1 MPPRNG
7 SVDSG
12 AVPDR
17 EISGPPLRDPAVATV
32 PELIATRAAVEPSR
46 AAVRYRNPAGR
57 WQDLSWASLDA
68 RRRAVAAGLASL
80 GVKRGDVVAFVS
92 HNSAEM
98 MIAELA
104 AQTLGAAVAP
114 IFPGYASD
122 VLQQCL
128 NDSGARI
135 AMAGT
140 AAQQHQLGSTRR
152 LEAIVVL
159 DDRLLPDDGRALALQ
174 ALEKRGA
181 HPAIDARGEDV
192 AFLLYTSGT
201 TGRPKGVELTHRN
214 ALSQQAAIEAVWDVT
229 ARDIFLSWLPW
240 HHCFGALF
248 ERLMALW
255 HRALLVI
262 DDSRG
267 RDLDVLVRNLVEV
280 RPTVYF
286 AVPRVYNGLTG
297 RVQKDAKAREAL
309 RSLRFAFSA
318 AAPISEPS
326 FQWFEQNGVPVLE
339 GWGLTET
346 SPCATITRRE
356 QTRVPGVVGHPLPGT
371 SVKLD
376 PVEGFTG
383 RGEIL
388 VRGPQVMRGYRNRPE
403 ETARVIQGGWLR
415 SGDLGEWTEHGL
427 KLLGRVDGVFKLEN
441 GEKVS
446 AGEVEARILA
456 ATPLLEQA
464 VVLGS
469 GQPFVSAL
477 CWLSP
482 AAAQRWLEERQLDAP
497 ADLAALASV
506 PELRRAIVEALQ
518 AANLLASSHFERVRR
533 VALVPEVPALETGE
547 LTPTLKMVRSV
558 SSARHAALITSMRE
572 ERPHSQ
578 VLEIFSRGDPFGHA

>member
-1 MPPRNG
+1 P
-7 SVDSG
+7 
-12 AVPDR
+12 
-17 EISGPPLRDPAVATV
+17 
-32 PELIATRAAVEPSR
+32 R
-46 AAVRYRNPAGR
+46 AAVRYRSPAGR

-68 RRRAVAAGLASL
+68 RRRAVAAGLASH
-80 GVKRGDVVAFVS
+80 GVQRGDVVAFVS

-98 MIAELA
+98 MIGELA

-122 VLQQCL
+122 VLHQCL

-140 AAQQHQLGSTRR
+140 AAQQHQLGSARR

-159 DDRLLPDDGRALALQ
+159 DDRPLPDDGRALGLQ

-181 HPAIDARGEDV
+181 HPAIDARSEDV

-214 ALSQQAAIEAVWDVT
+214 ALSQQAAIEAVWDVS

-267 RDLDVLVRNLVEV
+267 RDLDVLVRNLLEV

-286 AVPRVYNGLTG
+286 AVPRVYNGL
-297 RVQKDAKAREAL
+297 
-309 RSLRFAFSA
+309 
-318 AAPISEPS
+318 
-326 FQWFEQNGVPVLE
+326 
-339 GWGLTET
+339 
-346 SPCATITRRE
+346 
-356 QTRVPGVVGHPLPGT
+356 
-371 SVKLD
+371 
-376 PVEGFTG
+376 TG

-388 VRGPQVMRGYRNRPE
+388 VRGPQVMRGYRNRPV

-415 SGDLGEWTEHGL
+415 SGDLGEWTENGL

-497 ADLAALASV
+497 ADLAALGSV

-558 SSARHAALITSMRE
+558 SSARHAALITAMRE

>member
-1 MPPRNG
+1 MPE
-7 SVDSG
+7 S
-12 AVPDR
+12 
-17 EISGPPLRDPAVATV
+17 EIRGPPLREPAFATV
-32 PELIATRAAVEPSR
+32 PELITARAAVEPSR
-46 AAVRYRNPAGR
+46 AALRYRGPTGR
-57 WQDLSWASLDA
+57 WQDLTWSSLDA

-92 HNSAEM
+92 PNSAEM
-98 MIAELA
+98 LIGELA
-104 AQTLGAAVAP
+104 VQTLGAAVAP

-122 VLQQCL
+122 VLHQCL
-128 NDSGARI
+128 NDSGARV
-135 AMAGT
+135 AMVGT
-140 AAQQHQLGSTRR
+140 AAQEHQVGTARR

-159 DDRLLPDDGRALALQ
+159 DDRPLPDDRRAMPLQ
-174 ALEKRGA
+174 TLEKREA
-181 HPAIDARGEDV
+181 YPAIDAQADDI

-201 TGRPKGVELTHRN
+201 TGRPKGVELTHRS
-214 ALSQQAAIEAVWDVT
+214 ALSQQAAIEAVWDVSS
-229 ARDIFLSWLPW
+229 RDVFLSWLPW

-267 RDLDVLVRNLVEV
+267 RDLDALVRNLLEV

-297 RVQKDAKAREAL
+297 RATSDAKAREAL

-356 QTRVPGVVGHPLPGT
+356 QKRVPGVVGHPLPGT
-371 SVKLD
+371 SVRLD

-388 VRGPQVMRGYRNRPE
+388 VRGPQVMRGYRNRPD
-403 ETARVIQGGWLR
+403 ETARVIQSGWLR

-477 CWLSP
+477 CWLSQ
-482 AAAQRWLEERQLDAP
+482 AAAQRWLEDRQLDAP
-497 ADLAALASV
+497 GDLAALGSI

-533 VALVPEVPALETGE
+533 VALVPEVPSLETGE

-558 SSARHAALITSMRE
+558 SSARHGALIAAMRE
-572 ERPHSQ
+572 DRPHPQ
-578 VLEIFSRGDPFGHA
+578 VLEIFRRADPFGHA